1 MGNIRQGNKSDSL
14 TFEQI
19 NSPPIN
25 RRDLMPPSSERQRS
39 KTPLSIFD
47 MKDQLQ
53 SHINRQRSR
62 PNSCHPSM
70 MHSPPSS
77 RQRPEEDMRY
87 SAMWNKPKQNQLSP
101 KFKSPTLVKTNFTP
115 PHSPTKEKNRSP
127 SERVLRSK
135 TPAPRPAPRQN
146 MRERPKSVN
155 PDRML
160 LSPNSRT
167 KAQPLQSKHALS
179 LEVLEQLSL
188 TRDEWIEYFKTKQ
201 TPERL
206 TNEISRLSPLNQ
218 AQNQEEESHTE
229 DSGINSPK
237 NRTSPMFKFT
247 RNDCVKPLHW
257 TNV

>member
-1 MGNIRQGNKSDSL
+1 
-14 TFEQI
+14 
-19 NSPPIN
+19 
-25 RRDLMPPSSERQRS
+25 
-39 KTPLSIFD
+39 
-47 MKDQLQ
+47 
-53 SHINRQRSR
+53 
-62 PNSCHPSM
+62 
-70 MHSPPSS
+70 
-77 RQRPEEDMRY
+77 
-87 SAMWNKPKQNQLSP
+87 MWNKPKQNQLSP

-135 TPAPRPAPRQN
+135 TPGTDKRSLLSVSPQPVCLAPRPAPRQN

-206 TNEISRLSPLNQ
+206 TNEISRLSPVSKSVDCLRDETASPSPPPRPTPKPRAPSASMAYDWPPHKSASDWPVNDSTGDTRLTEAYIVRQILDELEIAKTKLEHFLPNVSPDHFILNG
-218 AQNQEEESHTE
+218 NLT
-229 DSGINSPK
+229 
-237 NRTSPMFKFT
+237 
-247 RNDCVKPLHW
+247 
-257 TNV
+257 